1 MADGHVMEVGYGSN
15 TTTSRKRKADT
26 AADGN
31 NDGRRTTL
39 MKRIKLSLT
48 KPSFVLGLAPKMVR
62 AENRITLRNAL
73 HKLMRQ
79 QNWVEASG
87 VLSMLLQGTLR
98 DNSPFRN
105 RLKYS
110 ASMELLKH
118 KEGDHLRP
126 DRIRHIYDIWMKK
139 NGPMKH
145 WPIEDRFTVQLEYIL
160 FCLEE
165 GKTEDAHQETLSLM
179 QMPESVND
187 PMSNMIIGLAFRQL
201 WFSTI
206 PEEIQWRDSL
216 QFHSP
221 IQSDRMILNSDG
233 CSVSNSHGDG
243 ASYRSNT
250 ETSIMNEKLVHVD
263 SEGRTEASLDVDHN
277 IKVEN
282 HPQNFEAQ
290 DFCVSSAEKDENE
303 ASFSD
308 NGGYQHYVSI
318 FSALEGLD
326 PLLLPL
332 RLPPSIENWENAIS
346 LCGEFLNGYYKDAV
360 KHLDLALNSNPP
372 MLVALLPLIQLLL
385 IGGQIDKA
393 LDEMEKFCCDSN
405 AALPFRLRAVLV
417 EHFDRSNNVL
427 LSTCYEQILKK
438 DPTCCH
444 SLGKLVHMHR
454 IGNYN
459 LESLL
464 EMIALHL
471 DGTYPEYD
479 TWRELA
485 MCFLK
490 LYQSEEDRVSTA
502 CSIGTGG
509 HKLMSSLNINS
520 NIKLLTEKNSRNT
533 WRLRCRWW
541 LTRHFSHKITAE
553 TSVGNLELLTYKA
566 ACGCHLYGSSFKY
579 AVEVYNLLDR
589 QNDKDLFL
597 FLKRHMKNSFGLHFK
612 LQL

>member
-1 MADGHVMEVGYGSN
+1 
-15 TTTSRKRKADT
+15 
-26 AADGN
+26 
-31 NDGRRTTL
+31 
-39 MKRIKLSLT
+39 
-48 KPSFVLGLAPKMVR
+48 
-62 AENRITLRNAL
+62 
-73 HKLMRQ
+73 
-79 QNWVEASG
+79 
-87 VLSMLLQGTLR
+87 
-98 DNSPFRN
+98 
-105 RLKYS
+105 
-110 ASMELLKH
+110 MELLKH
-118 KEGDHLRP
+118 IEGDCMRP

-139 NGPMKH
+139 NGPLKH
-145 WPIEDRFTVQLEYIL
+145 WPIEDRFMVQLEYIL

-187 PMSNMIIGLAFRQL
+187 PMSNMIIGLTFRQL

-221 IQSDRMILNSDG
+221 IQLDRMILNSDK

-243 ASYRSNT
+243 ASCRSNT
-250 ETSIMNEKLVHVD
+250 ETSIMNDKVINVD
-263 SEGRTEASLDVDHN
+263 SEGHNEASLDVDHN
-277 IKVEN
+277 IKMEN
-282 HPQNFEAQ
+282 HPQNFVAQ
-290 DFCVSSAEKDENE
+290 DFCVRSAEKDENE
-303 ASFSD
+303 ASFLD

-326 PLLLPL
+326 PILLPL
-332 RLPPSIENWENAIS
+332 HLPSSIESWENAIS
-346 LCGEFLNGYYKDAV
+346 LCGEFLNDYYKDAV

-372 MLVALLPLIQLLL
+372 ILVALLPLIQLLL
-385 IGGQIDKA
+385 IGGQIDKV
-393 LDEMEKFCCDSN
+393 LDEMEKFCRDSN
-405 AALPFRLRAVLV
+405 GALPFRLRAALV

-454 IGNYN
+454 NGSYD

-464 EMIALHL
+464 EMIAVHL

-490 LYQSEEDRVSTA
+490 LHQSEEDRVSTA
-502 CSIGTGG
+502 CSIGNGG
-509 HKLMSSLNINS
+509 PKPMSSLNFNS
-520 NIKLLTEKNSRNT
+520 NIKLLTVKNSRNT

-541 LTRHFSHKITAE
+541 LTCHFGHKITSE

-566 ACGCHLYGSSFKY
+566 ACACHLYGSSFKY
-579 AVEVYNLLDR
+579 AVEVYNLLDK

-612 LQL
+612 L